1 MYNNIFLIETKIL
14 LEYRKF
20 IFLYSQFLNEIVVVI
35 SMFVLEELLN
45 SI

>member
-14 LEYRKF
+14 FEYRKF
-20 IFLYSQFLNEIVVVI
+20 IFLYSLNEIVVVI

>member
-20 IFLYSQFLNEIVVVI
+20 IFLYSLNEIVVVI